1 MDKRLKTLCA
11 LVFFMLGMLTASF
24 LQASLLRDIVLSVVS
39 FAVGALVTFLIRDII
54 TIKMTKQST
63 GLGVSLIVTF
73 MWAVSIIAEMVIP
86 GFSVSPFV
94 HGIMGVI
101 AAFFFKDS
109 GLVNGG
115 K

>member
-1 MDKRLKTLCA
+1 
-11 LVFFMLGMLTASF
+11 MLSASF
-24 LQASLLRDIVLSVVS
+24 LGDTLWRDAMISIIS
-39 FAVGALVTFLIRDII
+39 FTVGALITFLIRDII

-86 GFSVSPFV
+86 EFTVSPFV

-101 AAFFFKDS
+101 AAFFFKDT